1 MACEHS
7 ILAALAGKVVWGCG
21 LTSRIGHYILT
32 HTDKSDVQ
40 IPLPRKL
47 GELLIEFASERIQ
60 YGELRIRKVRGV
72 MFDGEIGRTVRFNEE
87 KG

>member
-1 MACEHS
+1 M
-7 ILAALAGKVVWGCG
+7 
-21 LTSRIGHYILT
+21 
-32 HTDKSDVQ
+32 Q